1 MNHIKKITFIL
12 FAFCVTFSYAQIET
26 KEVVVDSIKSKIES
40 KEILVDS
47 IKTKIESK
55 EKMIDTTKIKVEHK
69 DGAIETN
76 KDKIETVE
84 AVVDTTKTIEPL
96 KKVFVD
102 PTKDKIELKNIV
114 IDFSTDAP
122 IESASVYVKNTT
134 IGTVTNADG
143 KFVIQVPNENIK
155 DTLVISSIG
164 YSTFKVPIEYYD
176 AELPIYLDEE
186 VASLDEVLLVGTIR
200 PKTGN
205 EIVLKALEEMPY
217 TMPDSSYLQKG
228 FLRHKER
235 NKIEFKWLIES
246 AISVY
251 DPGYVSSSKG
261 NIKINVDQ
269 VRKSYDLRDVDS
281 LFSFSSYV
289 NQNSKKK
296 YPKIRRSQV
305 ETASLVKA
313 IKWNDNRINGLQNVF
328 HGKLNVFRNTKGKK
342 ALFGDDILDKH
353 QFELDTV
360 LVDNERKLYKIRI
373 KKGNDFVGLDTKGVF
388 NEGYEARGWIYI
400 YWDNYAFKKIEY
412 ELVASSAA
420 QKTRSKSLFDT
431 QINHKLVITY
441 KEYKERM
448 YPNYIYYETP
458 KLVNVGRPKKRLTL
472 EETLSESD
480 KRYYYTIQE
489 ILFSEIILDKEE
501 IDKARKTK
509 WDMDIFSPKTYN
521 KEFWKNYNILL
532 ESEEEQELIQDLSRK
547 ATLFKG

>member
-1 MNHIKKITFIL
+1 MNYIKKIPGIL
-12 FAFCVTFSYAQIET
+12 FIFFTTFSFAQVET
-26 KEVVVDSIKSKIES
+26 KETVADSVKVQIES
-40 KEILVDS
+40 KENNIDS
-47 IKTKIESK
+47 
-55 EKMIDTTKIKVEHK
+55 TKIK
-69 DGAIETN
+69 ATL
-76 KDKIETVE
+76 KDKVIDKIKDETKIVE
-84 AVVDTTKTIEPL
+84 KANDSADVKIIDSVKVAVVP
-96 KKVFVD
+96 KKVVVD
-102 PTKDKIELKNIV
+102 PSKDKIELKNTV
-114 IDFSTDAP
+114 IDFSKDQP

-134 IGTVTNADG
+134 IGTITNADG
-143 KFVIQVPNENIK
+143 NFAIQIPNENIK

-164 YSTFKVPIEYYD
+164 YSTYKIPIEYYD

-186 VASLDEVLLVGTIR
+186 VASLDEVILVGTVR

-205 EIVLKALEEMPY
+205 DIVLKALEEMPE

-235 NKIEFKWLIES
+235 NKREFKWLIES

-251 DPGYVSSSKG
+251 DSGYTSSSK
-261 NIKINVDQ
+261 NNLKINVDQ
-269 VRKSYDLRDVDS
+269 QRKSYDLRDVDS
-281 LFSFSSYV
+281 LLTFSSYV
-289 NQNSKKK
+289 NQNSRKK

-305 ETASLVKA
+305 ETSSLIKA
-313 IKWNDNRINGLQNVF
+313 IKWNDNRVNGLQNIF
-328 HGKLNVFRNTKGKK
+328 HGKLNVFRNTKHKK

-373 KKGNDFVGLDTKGVF
+373 KEGANFVGLDTKGIF

-412 ELVASSAA
+412 ELVAASEA

-441 KEYKERM
+441 KEYKGRM

-458 KLVNVGRPKKRLTL
+458 KLVNVGRAKKKLT
-472 EETLSESD
+472 EEEALNEAD
-480 KRYYYTIQE
+480 KRYYYTVQE
-489 ILFSEIILDKEE
+489 ILFSEIILDKEM
-501 IDKARKTK
+501 ISKSLKNK
-509 WDMDIFSPKTYN
+509 WDMDIFSPKKYD
-521 KEFWKNYNILL
+521 KEFWENYNILL